1 MRTGFLPLFCSFVV
15 GCVATSFCSAQQ
27 AAADTSFIPVAR
39 HKVVSDYTA
48 AIQHQSRLYNGSDYV
63 LYLSRDEEH
72 PYFEIDDWALGSV
85 IYWNELYENVPLMYD
100 ISVDQIITEHNRG
113 NPIKLHAEKVQG
125 FVINGNKF
133 VRLERNNSNIQEGFY
148 HQLYDGASVKVY
160 SKHLKEYREKL
171 DTKEVI
177 PLYRETTRY
186 YIMKDG
192 NYLPVKSKGSI
203 ISAFADRKTE
213 VKSFIRKNGIKVSR
227 DKERSIVRIAN
238 HYDSLTD

>member
-1 MRTGFLPLFCSFVV
+1 MV

-72 PYFEIDDWALGSV
+72 PYFEIDYFALGSV